1 MTNSGLSNHK
11 NDKKSLFLENADYK
25 GIFENSY
32 SIFLIIE
39 PETGRIVE
47 ANKSAVD
54 FYQYPKDKL
63 TEMTI
68 FDINTLPK
76 ADVTKA
82 LKDTTI
88 NHDKAFCFLHKVAD
102 GSIKNVKV
110 HSNIIM
116 FDSERLIFSVII
128 DITDNVKLENER
140 NTINKMLQD
149 ALIFNQNLIE
159 NASEGIVVYD
169 KELRY
174 TVWNNF
180 MVKATNIPAHKLL
193 GKHTYEILSPE
204 SYSLVIDGLKRALLG
219 ETVVI
224 DFVENIHQTTGK
236 IGYTREVFSPNYTS
250 DGEIIGVVCI
260 ISDVTNIVS
269 YQKSL
274 KKKNEELSYLNEKL
288 LVNMEELK
296 IAKLQAEES
305 DRLKSAFIATIS
317 HEIRTPLNSIVGF
330 SAILKEVTDPEQFAC
345 YNEIIRNNNITLL
358 NIIED
363 ILNYSNI
370 ESSTIEIS
378 KEKFNVVKMLKNL
391 YNHYRLYSN
400 DNITVQ
406 LDLDKHQELYIFTD
420 EKKLHQVITGLL
432 DNALKFTTKG
442 VITFGIKS
450 TNANTLTL
458 FVQDQGVGIPKD
470 MQELIFNRFYK
481 ISEHNV
487 GFGLGLTICKA
498 LIEKLSGK
506 ISLISELNIGSTF
519 FIDLPIDYSNKE
531 TTNE

>member
-1 MTNSGLSNHK
+1 MTNSGLSNPK
-11 NDKKSLFLENADYK
+11 NDEKSLLLENASYLS
-25 GIFENSY
+25 IFDNNY
-32 SIFLIIE
+32 SMFLIID
-39 PETGRIVE
+39 PETGKIVE

-68 FDINTLPK
+68 FEINILPQ
-76 ADVTKA
+76 VEVIH
-82 LKDTTI
+82 TI
-88 NHDKAFCFLHKVAD
+88 TNTMAKQGVAYNFIHKLAD
-102 GSIKNVKV
+102 GSFKNIRT
-110 HSNIIM
+110 HS
-116 FDSERLIFSVII
+116 SVITFNNKQYI
-128 DITDNVKLENER
+128 FCVVSDISDSINMENER
-140 NTINKMLQD
+140 NAINKQLQD
-149 ALIFNQNLIE
+149 SLIFNQNLIK

-169 KELRY
+169 KDLRY

-180 MVKATNIPAHKLL
+180 MVKATNIPVQDVL
-193 GKHTYEILSPE
+193 GKHTSDFFSRE
-204 SYSLVIDGLKRALLG
+204 SYNLIQDGLKRALLG
-219 ETVVI
+219 ETVI
-224 DFVENIHQTTGK
+224 LDSVEYFHPESGK
-236 IGYTREVFSPNYTS
+236 MGYTREVFSPNYNS

-260 ISDVTNIVS
+260 ISDVTNIVN
-269 YQKSL
+269 YQESL
-274 KKKNEELSYLNEKL
+274 KKKNDELSYLNEKIL
-288 LVNMEELK
+288 ANMEDLK
-296 IAKLQAEES
+296 IAKLQVEES

-370 ESSTIEIS
+370 ESSTIEIIQ
-378 KEKFNVVKMLKNL
+378 EKFNIVRMLRNL
-391 YNHYRLYSN
+391 YSHYRLYNN

-406 LDLDKHQELYIFTD
+406 LDLGEHQELCIVTD
-420 EKKLHQVITGLL
+420 EKKLNQVLTSLL

-450 TNANTLTL
+450 ANANTLTL
-458 FVQDQGVGIPKD
+458 FVQDNGMGISKD
-470 MQELIFNRFYK
+470 EQEFIFNRFYK
-481 ISEHNV
+481 INEHNV

-506 ISLISELNIGSTF
+506 ISLISELNLGSTF
-519 FIDLPIDYSNKE
+519 FVDLPIDYSDKE
-531 TTNE
+531 KNNE